1 MGRLIRGSH
10 WGLASIADQVA
21 RATPIRR
28 KSWDPRSSMPVAG
41 IDALTAQTTLFALQQ
56 VGALCLR
63 TYPAHPV
70 TRCPRPW

>member
-1 MGRLIRGSH
+1 VGRLIRGSH

-41 IDALTAQTTLFALQQ
+41 IGALTAQTTLFALQQ
-56 VGALCLR
+56 AQGSGLGLGFGLR
-63 TYPAHPV
+63 LG
-70 TRCPRPW
+70 